1 MRLDLI
7 QIVLFFPLAI
17 AISLVMGAVGRN
29 SSRDIVRACGRT
41 FTTLLMVVGGVGL
54 VIRLLVLFFV

>member
-1 MRLDLI
+1 MRLDE
-7 QIVLFFPLAI
+7 VLLLLPLAGAI
-17 AISLVMGAVGRN
+17 AMVMGAVGRQGAAT
-29 SSRDIVRACGRT
+29 IARAAGKT